1 MRVCHASYWVGKSL
15 PLGESRHDVQKNN
28 AEELV
33 IVQMRILLGWVGMM
47 DSQTVAY
54 TGTSVV
60 TAEDYGARREDGMTG
75 FEQSGA
81 DGIAGVVLGKAAY
94 AIARELPTSSVFR

>member
-1 MRVCHASYWVGKSL
+1 M

-33 IVQMRILLGWVGMM
+33 IVQVSIVLGRVSMVN
-47 DSQTVAY
+47 SQTVAY

-60 TAEDYGARREDGMTG
+60 TAKDYGARREDGMAG
-75 FEQSGA
+75 FE
-81 DGIAGVVLGKAAY
+81 
-94 AIARELPTSSVFR
+94 